1 MTATIS
7 LLLAP
12 MTEAQIWASTL
23 SIAAALELDVDSWKP
38 LDPSKTLLHL
48 TADLFSVRMD
58 IELAAVKGGFLD
70 DAEEDWI
77 DLLVAEN
84 YTDADGSPILRIP
97 ATHATGDVELVN
109 AGGANFDFAI
119 GEVTFQNST
128 TKATYRNAERVTLVG
143 GATDTFDIIADV
155 EGSGSTSSAGDIDT
169 IVSPTMIGVSC
180 ANADS
185 VVGVDREEDAA
196 FVDRARDSL
205 GALSPNG
212 PKTAYDY
219 VAKSTLRSD
228 GTPVAINRTR
238 FTASG
243 NVVSGVIAS
252 PTGAPTGS
260 DVTDVDN
267 AIQEQ
272 CVPLGVT
279 CTTVTAATEVSVAI
293 TYTAYVPSDC
303 PSTDDEIKAAV
314 VAALTP
320 YFATYP
326 IDGYASTGGG
336 QGYLYA
342 HLLRGKIQSAEPQ
355 CFSLTL
361 AAPAADVALTGGQVP
376 TQGAITATITRVP
389 Q

>member
-1 MTATIS
+1 MTATIA

-12 MTEAQIWASTL
+12 LTEAQIWASTL
-23 SIAAALELDVDSWKP
+23 SCAAALDLDVDSWKP
-38 LDPSKTLLHL
+38 LDPSKTLLHV

-58 IELAAVKGGFLD
+58 IELAAVQGGFLD
-70 DAEEDWI
+70 DAAGDWV

-84 YTDADGSPILRIP
+84 YTDADGTPILRIP
-97 ATHATGDVELVN
+97 ASHATGEVTLTN
-109 AGGANFDFAI
+109 AGGANFSYAA
-119 GEVTFQNST
+119 GEVSFQNAT
-128 TKATYRNAERVTLVG
+128 TKATYRNTEAIALIG
-143 GATDTFDIIADV
+143 GAAQTVDIIADV
-155 EGSGSTSSAGDIDT
+155 EGSGSTSSATDIDT
-169 IVSPTMIGVSC
+169 IVSPPMIGVTCS
-180 ANADS
+180 NAAA
-185 VVGVDREEDAA
+185 VVGVDRETDDALK
-196 FVDRARDSL
+196 DRARDSL

-219 VAKSTLRSD
+219 VAKSALRSD

-243 NVVSGVIAS
+243 NVVSGVVAS
-252 PTGAPTGS
+252 PTGAPTGA
-260 DVTDVDN
+260 DVTDVDD
-267 AIQEQ
+267 AIQTQ

-279 CTTVTAATEVSVAI
+279 CNTVTGATAITVPI

-303 PSTDDEIKAAV
+303 ATSDDDIKAAV
-314 VAALTP
+314 EAVLTP

-326 IDGYASTGGG
+326 IDGYSSTPGG

-342 HLLRGKIQSAEPQ
+342 HLLRGKIQGAEPT

-361 AAPAADVALTGGQVP
+361 TLPAADVALTGGQVP
-376 TQGAITATITRVP
+376 AKGTVTGTITRVA